1 MRIEEKCMELSGIHK
16 TLLFKESAIT
26 SEVVEIRGYRTMT
39 NPEELLGLGFES
51 YQALTPGL
59 LIPLH
64 DMFGNVTSYQYRP
77 DNPRK
82 NAEGKLVK
90 YETRAGHRQVLDAN
104 PSSVRGC
111 GIPRSP

>member
-1 MRIEEKCMELSGIHK
+1 MMEATAATSVDPILSERHRHMLE
-16 TLLFKESAIT
+16 TESAIIP
-26 SEVVEIRGYRTMT
+26 EVVESRGYRTMI
-39 NPEELLGLGFES
+39 NPEELWGLGFES

-64 DMFGNVTSYQYRP
+64 DMFGNVSSYQYRP

-90 YETRAGHRQVLDAN
+90 YESRTGH
-104 PSSVRGC
+104 G
-111 GIPRSP
+111 